1 MSIKSTEMTDKFS
14 LTWNTFSSHLETVM
28 GDLMRSRRHSDVT
41 LVSEDQVRFPVHSFV
56 LTASST
62 VFSQILD
69 DSHKSLDQLIF
80 LKGIEHQEIESLLQF
95 MYLGVARF
103 HQERV
108 NQFLRAAKDLK
119 IKNIS
124 DGVDLMEE
132 EEYNTDEASTEN
144 GNKTEETNK
153 EMGANVSESQENPNP
168 PIVSEEMEE
177 VEKIENGFKCPDCDK
192 KFNKSSEANLHET
205 RVHLAKK
212 TILKND
218 EIEDNPTAK
227 QKQG

>member
-1 MSIKSTEMTDKFS
+1 
-14 LTWNTFSSHLETVM
+14 M

-41 LVSEDQVRFPVHSFV
+41 LVSEDQVKFPVHSFV

-69 DSHKSLDQLIF
+69 DSHKSVDQLVF
-80 LKGIEHQEIESLLQF
+80 LKGIDHQEIESLLQF

-119 IKNIS
+119 IKEIS

-132 EEYNTDEASTEN
+132 EEYNTDTDGGSTDN
-144 GNKTEETNK
+144 RNQTRETDIG
-153 EMGANVSESQENPNP
+153 MDTSVSEVVQE
-168 PIVSEEMEE
+168 VSSKPTETLKN
-177 VEKIENGFKCPDCDK
+177 VQKLFKCSDCEK
-192 KFNKSSEANLHET
+192 
-205 RVHLAKK
+205 
-212 TILKND
+212 
-218 EIEDNPTAK
+218 
-227 QKQG
+227 